1 MKNPLKKSR
10 IPDSKVFV
18 VQELIAPY
26 FDKNW
31 HFHPEYQL
39 VVILKGRGTRYI
51 GDHIKPF
58 KEGDMV
64 MTGPNLPHVWRSD
77 NAYFDPANELD
88 THLIVAYF
96 PENFLG
102 EGIFEKEEFEDI
114 GRLMKASARGLE
126 ITGKTNQE
134 ITSKMKKLVQL
145 KGSSQLIQLLEILN
159 HLSHSKDI
167 SPITNA
173 EYINLNKES
182 EKDRMGEVYEYVMK
196 NYKEKIMLEE
206 VAALANL
213 SVSAFSRFLNPEPIN
228 PSQILSVTYESA
240 MPANSFMKK
249 ESIFLKS
256 AMKVDSIPF
265 PISINSSRKELA
277 KLLLHTERN
286 IWIVLN
292 RSQYVIWSDHSSVGR
307 VLKS

>member
-126 ITGKTNQE
+126 IAGKTNQE

-145 KGSSQLIQLLEILN
+145 KGSSQLIQLLDILN

-213 SVSAFSRFLNPEPIN
+213 SVSAFSRFFKSRANKSFSDFISDVRISHACKLLHEEGIN
-228 PSQILSVTYESA
+228 ISEVCYESGF
-240 MPANSFMKK
+240 NTLSNFNKQFK
-249 ESIFLKS
+249 ERIGKTPL
-256 AMKVDSIPF
+256 AY
-265 PISINSSRKELA
+265 RKEYLDSF
-277 KLLLHTERN
+277 E
-286 IWIVLN
+286 
-292 RSQYVIWSDHSSVGR
+292 
-307 VLKS
+307 